1 MYDSVKK
8 TLNGQTEDNTAYET
22 EGDIY
27 YEKTEMPFNSVM
39 TEFFDASDITDL
51 IERMLAYIKAQTQ
64 NPKFPESGFTLDRIM
79 HLYINFD
86 RLVLTW
92 GSSYIELPEWLKS
105 KKAVIN
111 PQNKEINRSSLKH
124 YITKRLRIIL
134 KE

>member
-8 TLNGQTEDNTAYET
+8 TLNGQTEDNTAYEN

-64 NPKFPESGFTLDRIM
+64 NPKFPESGFYAR
-79 HLYINFD
+79 
-86 RLVLTW
+86 
-92 GSSYIELPEWLKS
+92 
-105 KKAVIN
+105 
-111 PQNKEINRSSLKH
+111 
-124 YITKRLRIIL
+124 
-134 KE
+134 

>member
-8 TLNGQTEDNTAYET
+8 TLNGQTEDNTAYEN

-64 NPKFPESGFTLDRIM
+64 NPKFPESGFTLDRII

-111 PQNKEINRSSLKH
+111 PQNKEISRSSLKH

>member
-8 TLNGQTEDNTAYET
+8 TLNGQTEDNTAYEN

-27 YEKTEMPFNSVM
+27 YEKTEMPLNSVM

-64 NPKFPESGFTLDRIM
+64 NPKFPESGFTLDRII

-92 GSSYIELPEWLKS
+92 GSSYIELPEWLKC

-124 YITKRLRIIL
+124 YITKRLSIIL